1 MTAPL
6 PEAAPPLPPPEA
18 IRRRAWGMLALLL
31 GLGLAATLYLLYARG
46 LFEHRQTLVL
56 LADDAEG
63 VAVGMDLTFAGFPIG
78 RVERIALGPDGVVRM
93 HVSVTLKNAGWLRT
107 SSVVTMERSLVGGT
121 RLRAY
126 SGILD
131 DPALPDGAEIKVL
144 KGDVMAEIPGLV
156 AGVREIVEQ
165 VAALTAPQSALAQSL
180 NHVAATTGKL
190 QGPQGGLGVLMGNEA
205 DARRVLQTLDQAR
218 SLLARLDAVALRTDG
233 LMAKADDQVFGPT
246 GLARDAQALL
256 AELTTAVQAGQASL
270 KRVDALLADAQAITG
285 STRDATADLVTLRA
299 EVEASLRKLQ
309 TLMTDV
315 QRRWPFGRSGA
326 ETQVPLP

>member
-1 MTAPL
+1 
-6 PEAAPPLPPPEA
+6 
-18 IRRRAWGMLALLL
+18 MLALLL
-31 GLGLAATLYLLYARG
+31 ALGLAAALYLLYARG
-46 LFEHRQTLVL
+46 LFEQRQQLVL

-93 HVSVTLKNAGWLRT
+93 HVSVPLKNAGWLRT

-126 SGILD
+126 SGVMD
-131 DPALPDGAEIKVL
+131 DPVLPNGAEIKVL

-156 AGVREIVEQ
+156 AGVREIVDQ

-180 NHVAATTGKL
+180 NHLAATTGKL
-190 QGPQGGLGVLMGNEA
+190 QGPQGGLGVLMGNET

-218 SLLARLDAVALRTDG
+218 TLLARLDAVALRTDG
-233 LMAKADDQVFGPT
+233 LMAKADEQVFGPT
-246 GLARDAQALL
+246 GLARDAQATTRQAQALL
-256 AELTTAVQAGQASL
+256 VELTAAVQAGQASL

-285 STRDATADLVTLRA
+285 STRDATADLAALRA

-309 TLMTDV
+309 SLMTDV
-315 QRRWPFGRSGA
+315 QRRWPFGRTGA
-326 ETQVPLP
+326 DAQVPLP